1 MWSVSRCVVME
12 GQNKTLQ
19 RRVEELEGRLELGT
33 AKAPS
38 REPRMAS
45 REPREE
51 RR

>member
-1 MWSVSRCVVME
+1 ME

-19 RRVEELEGRLELGT
+19 RRVEELEGQLGG
-33 AKAPS
+33 AKVAS
-38 REPRMAS
+38 KEPRMTS